1 MKVITKF
8 VITCAGGFQMM
19 LIVLT
24 PYGHPFRIIAR
35 PANDG
40 LLFVNLVRIYYI
52 TFLKTISS
60 TVVGLRLLRIFRCRK
75 LTGHRSFWKVRTRT
89 EWTPSNFGVC
99 TNIWWHVFGIRSQHD
114 DISQEIT
121 CWYVLIW
128 SPSSSVSIW
137 LVMPIFHRLNMSVFN
152 TSMLSKLKSIS
163 QQVSKKMIADW
174 FQMMLVMLTPYK
186 MCPFRIIGRP
196 CKWCIIVIMEECIT

>member
-1 MKVITKF
+1 
-8 VITCAGGFQMM
+8 MM

-75 LTGHRSFWKVRTRT
+75 LTGHRSF
-89 EWTPSNFGVC
+89 
-99 TNIWWHVFGIRSQHD
+99 
-114 DISQEIT
+114 
-121 CWYVLIW
+121 
-128 SPSSSVSIW
+128 
-137 LVMPIFHRLNMSVFN
+137 
-152 TSMLSKLKSIS
+152 
-163 QQVSKKMIADW
+163 
-174 FQMMLVMLTPYK
+174 
-186 MCPFRIIGRP
+186 
-196 CKWCIIVIMEECIT
+196 